1 MQDIDMCWLSQDANL
16 YEDSFRDTYAES
28 EMMGSGSGQFM
39 TDNLGKEIKTSLC

>member
-16 YEDSFRDTYAES
+16 YEDSFRDTYTES

-39 TDNLGKEIKTSLC
+39 TGNLGKEKKN